1 MNICI
6 ITSSFP
12 CRPADT
18 VQAPFLVD
26 FIRELEKKG
35 HHIFVFTQD
44 RQGEKEEFLEGVKI
58 KWFPWIKSE
67 KPLVQLSPFRPLDFF
82 RIVNLFY
89 NGRKALPA
97 FIRENKIEMCLAL
110 WVLPGG
116 YFANQA
122 FRQTKIPYS
131 IWSLGSDVY
140 RYGRNPFLFPMMK
153 RIIQEAKGVFADG
166 FDLSK
171 RVEERFGRRCF
182 FLATTRAIPSSSP
195 PLSKEPPPLPPLLIP
210 PNPPL
215 LKGEEGGLLKGDQG
229 GLTGKPYRFLFVG
242 RIEKVKGIDL
252 LLESMAC
259 LKEEV
264 LNVHLTVVGRG
275 GMEEWAKS
283 FIKERDL
290 GGYVSW
296 MGNVSDQTLAF
307 LYESSDCVV
316 IPSRSESIPL
326 VFSEALRFNKELIV
340 TDVGDMGMLGRQYG
354 VARVIPPKN
363 IRALKEVMKKRAD
376 LKDSGNEIRNEARR
390 EELKRLFD
398 LETSV
403 KRFLED
409 YK

>member
-12 CRPADT
+12 SRPDDT
-18 VQAPFLVD
+18 VQAPFLID
-26 FIRELEKKG
+26 FIRELKKRG

-44 RQGEKEEFLEGVKI
+44 REGDKDEFLKGVKI
-58 KWFPWIKSE
+58 KWFSWIGSKR
-67 KPLVQLSPFRPLDFF
+67 PLVQLNPFSPLDLF
-82 RIVNLFY
+82 RIANLFY
-89 NGRKALPA
+89 NGKITLPV
-97 FIRENKIEMCLAL
+97 FIRENSIEVCLAL

-131 IWSLGSDVY
+131 VWSLGSDIY
-140 RYGRNPFLFPMMK
+140 RYGRNPFLYPMMR
-153 RIIQEAKGVFADG
+153 RIIQEAKSVFADG

-171 RVEERFGRRCF
+171 KVEERFGRKCF
-182 FLATTRAIPSSSP
+182 FLATTRTIPSSP
-195 PLSKEPPPLPPLLIP
+195 PLSREISSPPLL
-210 PNPPL
+210 L
-215 LKGEEGGLLKGDQG
+215 ERGKGGLI
-229 GLTGKPYRFLFVG
+229 GKPYRFLFVG

-252 LLESMAC
+252 LIESMAH
-259 LKEEV
+259 LKREV

-275 GMEEWAKS
+275 GMEEWVRS

-290 GGYVSW
+290 GGLVSW
-296 MGNVSDQTLAF
+296 MGNVSDETLAS

-354 VARVIPPKN
+354 VAQVIPPKN
-363 IRALKEVMKKRAD
+363 VMALKEVMKKKVE
-376 LKDSGNEIRNEARR
+376 LEDSESEERNEARR

-398 LETSV
+398 IETSV
-403 KRFLED
+403 ERFLAD
-409 YK
+409 Y